1 MPPLPQPSLQTARLR
16 LRPFVPEDAADVQ
29 RLAGDAEVASTTL
42 NVPHPYA
49 DGMAEAWIAT
59 HEDGYVDDEVVTFAI
74 VVRDDGDVDDARG
87 ELVGSIALRLEL
99 DDARADLGYW
109 IGVPHW
115 RHGYATEAVR
125 AMIQY
130 GFSTLRLH
138 RIHAAHLTRNPA
150 SGRVMQK
157 AGMRL
162 EGVLRG
168 HVLKYGVFEDL
179 AKYGILR
186 SDPRTDH

>member
-1 MPPLPQPSLQTARLR
+1 MPPLPQPSLYTARLR
-16 LRPFVPEDAADVQ
+16 LRPLVSDDAPDVQ
-29 RLAGDAEVASTTL
+29 RLAGDAAVASTTL
-42 NVPHPYA
+42 NVPHPYL
-49 DGMAEAWIAT
+49 DGMAEGWIAT
-59 HEDGYVDDEVVTFAI
+59 LDDAFADDQIVTFGI
-74 VVRDDGDVDDARG
+74 VVRDDGDESDARG
-87 ELVGSIALRLEL
+87 VLVGTIALRLEL

-125 AMIQY
+125 AVLKY
-130 GFSTLRLH
+130 GFDTLRLH
-138 RIHAAHLTRNPA
+138 RIHASHLTRNPA

-157 AGMRL
+157 AGMTL
-162 EGVLRG
+162 EGVQRG

-186 SDPRTDH
+186 TDPRSDH

>member
-1 MPPLPQPSLQTARLR
+1 
-16 LRPFVPEDAADVQ
+16 
-29 RLAGDAEVASTTL
+29 
-42 NVPHPYA
+42 
-49 DGMAEAWIAT
+49 MAEAWIAT
-59 HEDGYVDDEVVTFAI
+59 HEDAYADDESVTCAI
-74 VVRDDGDVDDARG
+74 VVRDDGDMDDARG
-87 ELVGSIALRLEL
+87 ELVGAITLRLEL

-109 IGVPHW
+109 IGVPFW

-125 AMIQY
+125 TMLEY
-130 GFSTLRLH
+130 GFATLGLH
-138 RIHAAHLTRNPA
+138 RIHASHLTRNPA

-162 EGVLRG
+162 EGVQRG

-186 SDPRTDH
+186 SDPRTER